1 MKVTGK
7 VHFIGQTK
15 VISDKYQNRE
25 LVLMTDDKY
34 PQTIP
39 FQLSQDKVALA
50 DNLKLGDL
58 VEASIN
64 IRGREW
70 KSPQGEIRYFATL
83 EIWSLSY
90 ANTSAQPPA
99 PRPMGNIESNFQE
112 DAIRNMQEDDDDL
125 PF

>member
-50 DNLKLGDL
+50 DNLQLGDL
-58 VEASIN
+58 LEVSIN

-83 EIWSLSY
+83 EIWAMQY
-90 ANTSAQPPA
+90 VNNTANNA

-112 DAIRNMQEDDDDL
+112 EAIRGMQEDDDDL

>member
-1 MKVTGK
+1 MKVSGK

-15 VISDKYQNRE
+15 VVSDKFRSRE
-25 LVLMTDDKY
+25 LVLKTEDKF
-34 PQTIP
+34 PQFIP
-39 FQLSQDKVALA
+39 FQLTQDKVDLA
-50 DNLKLGDL
+50 DNLKLGDD

-70 KSPQGEIRYFATL
+70 KSPQGEIKYFATL
-83 EIWSLSY
+83 EIWSVQY
-90 ANTSAQPPA
+90 QNKTSA

-112 DAIRNMQEDDDDL
+112 DAIRSMSEDDDDS

>member
-25 LVLMTDDKY
+25 LVLMTDEKY

-39 FQLSQDKVALA
+39 FQLSQDKVNLA
-50 DNLKLGDL
+50 DNLKIGDI

-83 EIWSLSY
+83 EIWSMTY
-90 ANTSAQPPA
+90 ANASANAPA
-99 PRPMGNIESNFQE
+99 PTPAPAPTSGPL
-112 DAIRNMQEDDDDL
+112 DDDL

>member
-15 VISDKYQNRE
+15 VISDKYQNRD

-39 FQLSQDKVALA
+39 FQLSQDKVTLA
-50 DNLKLGDL
+50 DNLRLGDD
-58 VEASIN
+58 VEVSIN

-83 EIWSLSY
+83 EIWSMEYKTKAERSPADY
-90 ANTSAQPPA
+90 APVPSV
-99 PRPMGNIESNFQE
+99 
-112 DAIRNMQEDDDDL
+112 EDDDDM

>member
-15 VISDKYQNRE
+15 VISDKYQNRD

-39 FQLSQDKVALA
+39 FQLSQDKVYLA
-50 DNLKLGDL
+50 NDLALGDV
-58 VEASIN
+58 VEVSIN

-83 EIWSLSY
+83 EIWSIDLK
-90 ANTSAQPPA
+90 SATHQKA
-99 PRPMGNIESNFQE
+99 SGVAGNFQE
-112 DAIRNMQEDDDDL
+112 DAIRDMQDDDDDL